1 MMKRVRIARVS
12 PKPTV
17 HRIQE
22 IQIASKKPKLLA
34 SKIPELSTRKVMTND
49 NQNNVH
55 ATSQI
60 LADFF
65 ILISP
70 HQLSPAP
77 NFSAHER
84 FWKYKKEAPA
94 SHSYNLY

>member
-1 MMKRVRIARVS
+1 
-12 PKPTV
+12 
-17 HRIQE
+17 
-22 IQIASKKPKLLA
+22 
-34 SKIPELSTRKVMTND
+34 MTND